1 MIALINPYN
10 QHPLIKKEDGYAD
23 DTGAFFPKIDGVVRF
38 VKDDAGNYTENF
50 GFQWN
55 KFQKTQID
63 SANTNL
69 THSRDRFFEVS
80 GWSKE
85 DLNGINVLEAGSGAG
100 RFSQIVLDHT
110 TANLYSL
117 DYSNAV
123 AANFRNNGH
132 HGGRLQLFQASIY
145 DMPFPN
151 NSFDKVFCF
160 GVLQHTPD
168 FKKSV
173 KALIDKARPG
183 GEVAVDFYAIT
194 GWWSKLS
201 AKYMLRP
208 ITKKMSHQ
216 RLLKLIQNNAGWLI
230 SLNKFFTKIGIG
242 KLMNRFVPICDIQGT
257 IPRNLSKQELKELVI
272 LDTFDM
278 FSPEHDHPQRVKTV
292 AKWFREFNMEV
303 TYAGIVT
310 YAGEFRIA
318 AVRGRKKA

>member
-10 QHPLIKKEDGYAD
+10 RHPLIKKEDGYAD
-23 DTGAFFPKIDGVVRF
+23 DTGAFFPKIDGAVRF
-38 VKDDAGNYTENF
+38 VKDDSSNYTENF

-69 THSRDRFFEVS
+69 TQSRDRFFEVS

-85 DLNGINVLEAGSGAG
+85 SLNGQNVLEAGSGAG
-100 RFSQIVLDHT
+100 RFSQIVLDYT
-110 TANLYSL
+110 TANLYSI

-123 AANFRNNGH
+123 AANFKNNGH
-132 HGGRLQLFQASIY
+132 HGERFQLFQASIY
-145 DMPFPN
+145 DMPFPD

-168 FKKSV
+168 FRKSV

-201 AKYMLRP
+201 AKYLLRP
-208 ITKKMSHQ
+208 ITKRMSHP
-216 RLLKLIQNNAGWLI
+216 RLLKTIQNNAGWLI
-230 SLNKFFTKIGIG
+230 NLNKFFTKIGIG
-242 KLMNRFVPICDIQGT
+242 RVVNRFIPICDIQGT
-257 IPRNLSKQELKELVI
+257 IPKSLSKQELKEMVI

-278 FSPEHDHPQRVKTV
+278 FSPEHDHPQRVTTV
-292 AKWFREFNMEV
+292 ANWFKEFNMEV

-310 YAGEFRIA
+310 YGGEFRIA
-318 AVRGRKKA
+318 AVRGKKKK